1 MFSKVKEKL
10 TYILSG
16 IAIGVINGFFGGGGG
31 MICVP
36 VLEKLLKLD
45 SKHSHATAL
54 AVIFP
59 ISFCSGII
67 YLISGNLNWKIFAF
81 VVVGFV
87 LGGIFG
93 AYFLK
98 KLNNDVI
105 RIIFTIVVF
114 VAGVKLI
121 IWTYLLALFVEYWA
135 EF

>member
-1 MFSKVKEKL
+1 MFSKIKEKL
-10 TYILSG
+10 VYILSG
-16 IAIGVINGFFGGGGG
+16 IAIGVVNGFFGGGGG

-67 YLISGNLNWKIFAF
+67 YLISGNLNWDIFAF
-81 VVVGFV
+81 VVSGFV
-87 LGGIFG
+87 IGGVFG

-98 KLNNDVI
+98 KLNNVVI
-105 RIIFTIVVF
+105 KIIFIIVVF
-114 VAGVKLI
+114 AAGVKLI
-121 IWTYLLALFVEYWA
+121 IWAY
-135 EF
+135 

>member
-121 IWTYLLALFVEYWA
+121 IWTYLLALFVEY
-135 EF
+135 